1 MKMLDTSSTD
11 DLRRPASDWPVTKS
25 RLGFPQAWARGIIA
39 AIALVLGLTWLAVEN
54 VQNVNPVYTVGC
66 GLVFAFFA
74 LLVLLLLPSQLA
86 NRRFLHAAEEV
97 LPEVPRT
104 PLLIASPCAN
114 GAITHELVQTPS
126 SIVLR
131 PRENPYGALPRFG
144 YLWPI
149 FTGVVMIALVW
160 TPAFFADLSLFWK
173 YFWKTVLTLGLCLNV
188 SLFVWIV
195 SRAFHDP
202 PAGLAVLE
210 IDQLRKTC
218 VITRNG
224 EAVTIDMDQVIAV
237 QLCAAWLKIQDLDHE
252 DDDYDNRQ
260 SHGEVELN
268 LVWRNRLGPEAG
280 LERTNLVNPGWQ
292 YHKLVP
298 IARTLAD
305 ALGVPLLNH
314 ATPSHWR
321 AERGRAKKRP
331 YIAVGR
337 ARRYV
342 AG

>member
-1 MKMLDTSSTD
+1 MKILDTSATD
-11 DLRRPASDWPVTKS
+11 DLRSKVPEWPVTKS
-25 RLGFPQAWARGIIA
+25 RLGLPQALARGIIA
-39 AIALVLGLTWLAVEN
+39 AIALVLGLAWLTVAN

-104 PLLIASPCAN
+104 PLLIASPYTN
-114 GAITHELVQTPS
+114 GAVTHELVQTPS
-126 SIVLR
+126 SIVLK
-131 PRENPYGALPRFG
+131 PRANPYGGMPWFG

-149 FTGVVMIALVW
+149 FTGMVMITLVW
-160 TPAFFADLSLFWK
+160 TPAWFADLSLFWK

-188 SLFVWIV
+188 SIFVWVV
-195 SRAFHDP
+195 SRAFRDP
-202 PAGLAVLE
+202 PGGLAVVE
-210 IDQLRKTC
+210 IDQLRNVC
-218 VITRNG
+218 VITRDG
-224 EAVTIDMDQVIAV
+224 ESVTIDVRQVLAV
-237 QLCAAWLKIQDLDHE
+237 QLCAAWLKIEDLDHQNE
-252 DDDYDNRQ
+252 DYDNKQ
-260 SHGEVELN
+260 CHSEVELN
-268 LVWRNRLGPEAG
+268 LIWRDRLGPGAG
-280 LERTNLVNPGWQ
+280 LERINLMNLGWQ

-314 ATPSHWR
+314 ATASHCR
-321 AERGRAKKRP
+321 AERLRSKDRP

-337 ARRYV
+337 ARRYP